1 LSPSSKHAAEKGKK
15 KTIEEKD
22 QISASTLF
30 WLYCSNTNSSFE
42 KTFLWTERSYGSNVR
57 EQTLQYC

>member
-1 LSPSSKHAAEKGKK
+1 MNVSSFQGEITKKLRMLATERLKYFFSLSPSSKHAAEKGKK

-30 WLYCSNTNSSFE
+30 
-42 KTFLWTERSYGSNVR
+42 
-57 EQTLQYC
+57 